1 MACNDE
7 KGVEVLTACRQ
18 AGVRVPDEVAVLG
31 VDNDEALCDLSL
43 PPMTSIDVNAEQIG
57 HESAALLDRMMS
69 GDAAPPEAVSVPP
82 RGVVARPSTNTLFS
96 GDAEVDRA
104 VAFIREN
111 AARRRLL
118 VSDVT
123 RHVSVSRALLEP
135 RFKRGVGRTIHQE
148 IQRVRLAR
156 AKALLVGSALPIKQ
170 VAAAAGF
177 ASVPYLTRVFHRETG
192 ETPAEYRRRR
202 P

>member
-1 MACNDE
+1 MS
-7 KGVEVLTACRQ
+7 
-18 AGVRVPDEVAVLG
+18 
-31 VDNDEALCDLSL
+31 DLSL

-57 HESAALLDRMMS
+57 YESAALLDRMMS
-69 GDAAPPEAVSVPP
+69 GEAAPPDAVSVPP

-111 AARRRLL
+111 AARRLL
-118 VSDVT
+118 VSDIT
-123 RHVSVSRALLEP
+123 THVSVSRALLEP

-148 IQRVRLAR
+148 IQRVRLNR

-177 ASVPYLTRVFHRETG
+177 ASVPYLTRVFHKATG
-192 ETPAEYRRRR
+192 ETPGEYRRRR